1 MNTKLVLKM
10 IFLVIVLGFL
20 VLMGLNNPGN
30 VNFYLPPV
38 LPKKIVLPAA
48 IMYFAFFAI
57 GLITGAILVAGG
69 KKGGGGKSSKSQG
82 S

>member
-1 MNTKLVLKM
+1 MNTKLALKL

-20 VLMGLNNPGN
+20 VLMGLNNLSKLE
-30 VNFYLPPV
+30 FYLPPV
-38 LPKKIVLPAA
+38 LPDKIKLPAA

-57 GLITGAILVAGG
+57 GLITGSILVASS
-69 KKGGGGKSSKSQG
+69 KKGGGKSSKSQG

>member
-1 MNTKLVLKM
+1 MNTKLVLKLLF
-10 IFLVIVLGFL
+10 IIVMLGFL

-30 VNFYLPPV
+30 IDFRLPPV
-38 LPKKIVLPAA
+38 MPRKITLPAA

-57 GLITGAILVAGG
+57 GVLSGAILVAGG
-69 KKGGGGKSSKSQG
+69 KKGGTGKSSKGQG